1 MSLQTII
8 NVAETFEFNRRKVVG
23 QQITRSEVIKTG
35 ETPTRNPWRF
45 TVSVSKVYQYAE
57 ARPVIESIDYYD
69 RLFPQNITFQS
80 QPWLFAYQGDL
91 TQSQRDSIRVTSFSG
106 NQLVLNVSA
115 ISGNAGNFVVKS
127 GDLIQIGSYAFP
139 FTAVSDVI
147 RGAGST
153 VTVTT
158 HRPNFITASVAN
170 SAVTFGNSCQ
180 FRMIATSMPLYRLSP
195 GGANALV
202 NFSGD
207 FELHE
212 FTGDTL

>member
-91 TQSQRDSIRVTSFSG
+91 NQGQRDSIRVTSFSG

-115 ISGNAGNFVVKS
+115 ISGNASNFVVKS